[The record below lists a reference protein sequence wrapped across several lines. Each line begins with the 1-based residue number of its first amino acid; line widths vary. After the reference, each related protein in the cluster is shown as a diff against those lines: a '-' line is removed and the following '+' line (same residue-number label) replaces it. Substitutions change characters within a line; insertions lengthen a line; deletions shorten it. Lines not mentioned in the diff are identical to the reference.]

1 MISFAFDQMHAHT
14 DQILNS
20 GHVPIQMLHLIL
32 ECIMILK
39 FSITLSKNAA
49 TSKFNFQTFRRS

>member
-39 FSITLSKNAA
+39 FSLTLTKNAM
-49 TSKFNFQTFRRS
+49 TRKFNFQAFRRF